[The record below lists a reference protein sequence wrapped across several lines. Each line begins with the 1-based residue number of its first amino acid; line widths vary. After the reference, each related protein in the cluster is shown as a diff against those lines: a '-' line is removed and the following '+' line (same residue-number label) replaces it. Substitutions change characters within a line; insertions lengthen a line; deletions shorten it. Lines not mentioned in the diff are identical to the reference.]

1 MKKTFYL
8 ILFCTSTLFAQI
20 DTTDWYPLHVG
31 DKWEYYNPQYG
42 FNDVNIIGDTI
53 MNNGKEYFNF
63 GESGVYSWR
72 YQRFDGKSKV
82 YYFST
87 SDENEYLLFDFN
99 VSDKTIWENN
109 FDSYLWGI
117 EYTWTDNNNLMGV
130 PLENKIFNRV
140 RINTTVDP
148 PDTIW
153 NPTIDSYPTLVT
165 RQLGITSYLYGMQEL
180 VGAYI
185 NGVGYGT
192 LVKVDEEELGTPN
205 EFRLSQNYPN
215 PFNPST
221 TIEYT
226 IPNVETLRATSQMQ
240 NVTLKVFDILGREV
254 AELVNEQKPAGR
266 YRVNF
271 NGAALSSGV
280 YIYQLSAGTQLI
292 SRKMML
298 IK

>member
-20 DTTDWYPLHVG
+20 DSTDWYPLHVG
-31 DKWEYYNPQYG
+31 DKWEYYTSGYG
-42 FNDVNIIGDTI
+42 YGIVEIIGDTV
-53 MNNGKEYFNF
+53 MNNDNKYFIF
-63 GESGVYSWR
+63 GEYGVDAWR
-72 YQRFDGKSKV
+72 FQRNDGNGKV
-82 YYFST
+82 YYYSAA
-87 SDENEYLLFDFN
+87 DGKDHLLFDFDVPN
-99 VSDKTIWENN
+99 KSLWTPN
-109 FDSYLWGI
+109 FTQLWWGLQS
-117 EYTWTDNNNLMGV
+117 TWTDKKNLLGIS
-130 PLENKIFNRV
+130 LENKRFSEVLIDSNV
-140 RINTTVDP
+140 TPI
-148 PDTIW
+148 DTIW
-153 NPTIDSYPTLVT
+153 NPIVDVYPTKVT
-165 RQLGITSYLYGMQEL
+165 KGIGISSYLEGLEEL

-280 YIYQLSAGTQLI
+280 YIYQLSTGSQLI

>member
-20 DTTDWYPLHVG
+20 DSTDWYPLHVG
-31 DKWEYYNPQYG
+31 DKWEYYYPNEYYT
-42 FNDVNIIGDTI
+42 VEIIGDTL
-53 MNNGKEYFNF
+53 MPNGHKYYIVN
-63 GESGVYSWR
+63 GGVSAWK
-72 YQRFDGKSKV
+72 YQRVENNSKV
-82 YYFST
+82 FYYVAPH
-87 SDENEYLLFDFN
+87 EKEYLLFDFKLEEK
-99 VSDKTIWENN
+99 SIWKVP
-109 FDSYLWGI
+109 FSAYYWGLNRI
-117 EYTWTDNNNLMGV
+117 WISNDNIMGV
-130 PLENKIFNRV
+130 YLENREFEFVKIDSAV
-140 RINTTVDP
+140 SP
-148 PDTIW
+148 PDTVW
-153 NPTIDSYPTLVT
+153 NHILEVYPTLVT
-165 RQLGITSYLYGMQEL
+165 KHIGISTYGYGLEEL

-271 NGAALSSGV
+271 NGAALPSGV
-280 YIYQLSAGTQLI
+280 YIYQLSTGSQLI

>member
-20 DTTDWYPLHVG
+20 DSTDWYPLHVG
-31 DKWEYYNPQYG
+31 DKWEYYNLQYG

-130 PLENKIFNRV
+130 PLENKLFNRV

-192 LVKVDEEELGTPN
+192 LVKVEEAELGTPN

-221 TIEYT
+221 IIEYS
-226 IPNVETLRATSQMQ
+226 IPSSTHIS
-240 NVTLKVFDILGREV
+240 LKVYDILGNEV

-271 NGAALSSGV
+271 NGENLSSGI
-280 YIYQLSAGTQLI
+280 YIVRLNYNNYYKTI
-292 SRKMML
+292 KTTL